1 MGLHMS
7 LVKRKIF
14 SVGVLALMACGASA
28 VDHADH
34 SDPSVSSCEAPI
46 TFSWAG
52 AFAGLHGGVAS
63 PKFNPFNSDDAP
75 AVGAQVGYNL
85 QAGWGILGAELE
97 GSYMNNEVPVPNG
110 KVETRFRG
118 VHVKESELTVP
129 NRIDGTGSPALPGYM
144 DAQHDKI
151 FRQAVNEAR
160 SAIAA
165 SLPANAPIWSS
176 SSPYEDFSYGG
187 YSWNNDV
194 WGTGA
199 GPQTISVHAGKQWS
213 VWSNQPN
220 TDGIKSYPHQA
231 LNIEKPLSS
240 INTLTSSFNQDVP
253 AGGAWDTAYD
263 IWDSSHQNEIMLW
276 TNYTGNS
283 DGSGNV
289 KPISYRYDRSG
300 AAIPLYRN
308 VNVGGATWNVF
319 TGSNGHN
326 VISLLCTSKS
336 DSGTVDIKSILEWLK
351 AKGYF
356 GDIHVGSVQYGVEIT
371 SSPEGMNF
379 NFNNWSV
386 SST

>member
-1 MGLHMS
+1 MS
-7 LVKRKIF
+7 LVRRKIF

-28 VDHADH
+28 ADHADH
-34 SDPSVSSCEAPI
+34 SDPSVSSSEAPR

-52 AFAGLHGGVAS
+52 AYAGLHGGVAS
-63 PKFNPFNSDDAP
+63 TKFNPFNREDAP
-75 AVGAQVGYNL
+75 AVGAQAGYNL
-85 QAGWGILGAELE
+85 QAGSGVLDAELE
-97 GSYMNNEVPVPNG
+97 GSYMNNEVPMPDG

-118 VHVKESELTVP
+118 VHVTESELMVP
-129 NRIDGTGSPALPGYM
+129 DRIDGIGSPGLPGYM
-144 DAQHDKI
+144 DAQHDKL
-151 FRQAVNEAR
+151 FRQAVNNAR
-160 SAIAA
+160 SSIAA
-165 SLPANAPIWSS
+165 PLPANAPIWSS
-176 SSPYEDFSYGG
+176 NSPYGDFSYGG

-253 AGGAWDTAYD
+253 TGGAWDTAYD

-276 TNYTGNS
+276 TNYTGNP

-289 KPISYRYDRSG
+289 KPISYHYDRSG

-336 DSGTVDIKSILEWLK
+336 DSGTVDIKGILEWLK
-351 AKGYF
+351 SKGYF
-356 GDIHVGSVQYGVEIT
+356 GDIHVGSVQYGV
-371 SSPEGMNF
+371 
-379 NFNNWSV
+379 
-386 SST
+386 

>member
-1 MGLHMS
+1 MS
-7 LVKRKIF
+7 LVRRKIF

-28 VDHADH
+28 ADHADH
-34 SDPSVSSCEAPI
+34 SDPSVSSSEAPR

-52 AFAGLHGGVAS
+52 AYAGLHGGVAS
-63 PKFNPFNSDDAP
+63 TKFNPFNREDAP
-75 AVGAQVGYNL
+75 AVGAQAGYNL
-85 QAGWGILGAELE
+85 QAGSGVLDAELE
-97 GSYMNNEVPVPNG
+97 GSYMNNEVPMPDG

-118 VHVKESELTVP
+118 VHVTESELMVP
-129 NRIDGTGSPALPGYM
+129 DRIDGIGSPGLPGYM
-144 DAQHDKI
+144 DAQHDKL
-151 FRQAVNEAR
+151 FRQAVNNAR
-160 SAIAA
+160 SSIAA
-165 SLPANAPIWSS
+165 PLPANAPIWSS
-176 SSPYEDFSYGG
+176 NSPYGDFSYGG

-253 AGGAWDTAYD
+253 TGGAWDTAYD

-276 TNYTGNS
+276 TNYTGNP

-336 DSGTVDIKSILEWLK
+336 DSGTVDIKGILEWLK
-351 AKGYF
+351 SKGYF

>member
-1 MGLHMS
+1 MGLYMS
-7 LVKRKIF
+7 LVRRKIF

-28 VDHADH
+28 ADHADH
-34 SDPSVSSCEAPI
+34 SDPSVSSSEAPR

-52 AFAGLHGGVAS
+52 AYAGLHGGVAS
-63 PKFNPFNSDDAP
+63 TKFNPFNREDAP
-75 AVGAQVGYNL
+75 AVGAQAGYNL
-85 QAGWGILGAELE
+85 QAGSGVLDAELE
-97 GSYMNNEVPVPNG
+97 GSYMNNEVPMPDG

-118 VHVKESELTVP
+118 VHVTESELMVP
-129 NRIDGTGSPALPGYM
+129 DRIDGIGSPGLPGYM
-144 DAQHDKI
+144 DAQHDKL
-151 FRQAVNEAR
+151 FRQAVNNAR
-160 SAIAA
+160 SSIAA
-165 SLPANAPIWSS
+165 PLPANAPIWSS
-176 SSPYEDFSYGG
+176 NSPYGDFSYGG

-253 AGGAWDTAYD
+253 TGGAWDTAYD

-276 TNYTGNS
+276 TNYTGNP

-336 DSGTVDIKSILEWLK
+336 DSGTVDIKGILEWLK
-351 AKGYF
+351 SKGYF

>member
-1 MGLHMS
+1 MS
-7 LVKRKIF
+7 LVRRKIF

-28 VDHADH
+28 ADHADH
-34 SDPSVSSCEAPI
+34 SDPSVSSSEAPR

-52 AFAGLHGGVAS
+52 AYAGLHGGVAS
-63 PKFNPFNSDDAP
+63 TKFNPFNREDAP
-75 AVGAQVGYNL
+75 AVGAQAGYNL
-85 QAGWGILGAELE
+85 QAGSGVLDAELE
-97 GSYMNNEVPVPNG
+97 GSYMNNEVPMPDG

-118 VHVKESELTVP
+118 VHVTESELMVP
-129 NRIDGTGSPALPGYM
+129 DRIDGIGSPGLPGYM
-144 DAQHDKI
+144 DAQHDKL
-151 FRQAVNEAR
+151 FRQAVNNAR
-160 SAIAA
+160 SSIAA
-165 SLPANAPIWSS
+165 PLPANAPIWSS
-176 SSPYEDFSYGG
+176 NSPYGDFSYGG

-253 AGGAWDTAYD
+253 TGGAWDTAYD

-276 TNYTGNS
+276 TNYTGNP

-289 KPISYRYDRSG
+289 KPISYHYDRSG

-308 VNVGGATWNVF
+308 VNMGGATWNVF

-336 DSGTVDIKSILEWLK
+336 DSGTVDIKGILEWLK
-351 AKGYF
+351 SKGYF

>member
-1 MGLHMS
+1 MS
-7 LVKRKIF
+7 LVRRKIF

-28 VDHADH
+28 ADHADH
-34 SDPSVSSCEAPI
+34 SDPSVSSSEAPR

-52 AFAGLHGGVAS
+52 AYAGLHGGVAS
-63 PKFNPFNSDDAP
+63 TKFNPFNREDAP
-75 AVGAQVGYNL
+75 AVGAQAGYNL
-85 QAGWGILGAELE
+85 QAGSGVLDAELE
-97 GSYMNNEVPVPNG
+97 GSYMNNEVPMPDG

-118 VHVKESELTVP
+118 VHVTESELMVP
-129 NRIDGTGSPALPGYM
+129 DRIDGIGSPGLPGYM
-144 DAQHDKI
+144 DAQHDKL
-151 FRQAVNEAR
+151 FRQAVNNAR
-160 SAIAA
+160 SSIAA
-165 SLPANAPIWSS
+165 PLPANAPIWSS
-176 SSPYEDFSYGG
+176 NSPYGDFSYGG

-253 AGGAWDTAYD
+253 TGGAWDTAYD

-276 TNYTGNS
+276 TNYTGNP

-289 KPISYRYDRSG
+289 KPISYHYDRSG

-336 DSGTVDIKSILEWLK
+336 DSGTVDIKGILEWLK
-351 AKGYF
+351 SKGYF

-379 NFNNWSV
+379 NFNNWSM

>member
-7 LVKRKIF
+7 LVRRKIF

-28 VDHADH
+28 ADHADH
-34 SDPSVSSCEAPI
+34 SDPSVSSSEAPR

-52 AFAGLHGGVAS
+52 AYAGLHGGVAS
-63 PKFNPFNSDDAP
+63 TKFNPFNREDAP
-75 AVGAQVGYNL
+75 AVGAQAGYNL
-85 QAGWGILGAELE
+85 QAGSGVLDAELE
-97 GSYMNNEVPVPNG
+97 GSYMNNEVPMPDG

-118 VHVKESELTVP
+118 VHVTESELMVP
-129 NRIDGTGSPALPGYM
+129 DRIDGIGSPGLPGYM
-144 DAQHDKI
+144 DAQHDKL
-151 FRQAVNEAR
+151 FRQAVNNAR
-160 SAIAA
+160 SSIAA
-165 SLPANAPIWSS
+165 PLPANAPIWSS
-176 SSPYEDFSYGG
+176 NSPYGDFSYGG

-253 AGGAWDTAYD
+253 TGGAWDTAYD

-276 TNYTGNS
+276 TNYTGNP

-289 KPISYRYDRSG
+289 KPISYHYDRSG

-336 DSGTVDIKSILEWLK
+336 DSGTVDIKGILEWLK
-351 AKGYF
+351 SKGYF